1 MQRFAI
7 AYNGKDGRPFA
18 PNEPFLNVEIDDYS
32 AALSAAEVLKGE
44 GYFAVTVF
52 SYEDTLDEKAV
63 TWDFVEKHAVQEPSK
78 QQCIAALQD
87 LKKEIEGWEWD
98 EDYFKSG
105 FQTPEDQMAWAL
117 HLVNRSI
124 EIVQEAP
131 SLGGVMMQSFQQK
144 ERCGNDN

>member
-63 TWDFVEKHAVQEPSK
+63 TWDFVEKHAVQEPY
-78 QQCIAALQD
+78 LR
-87 LKKEIEGWEWD
+87 G
-98 EDYFKSG
+98 
-105 FQTPEDQMAWAL
+105 
-117 HLVNRSI
+117 
-124 EIVQEAP
+124 
-131 SLGGVMMQSFQQK
+131 
-144 ERCGNDN
+144 